1 MIYKMTTINDAVSR
15 VRNILK
21 GVKEDIFMTDRFIYS
36 VILKYAKMLIRRQD
50 NEMKIFRVQS
60 LFKTLPCVELIEVD
74 KVEACCEG
82 IKSGCTIMRT
92 KYPIPE
98 VLDGA
103 YGPIIR
109 TVSSVDGSILVY
121 KTYPTAY
128 VRLTHS
134 SGYKFNKNK
143 YYWFL
148 NGYLYLPNV
157 SWEAVSVTAL
167 FEENISVYT
176 CSTEDDC
183 SLAQDRQIPVPEYL
197 FAEIEQYAL
206 KEILTTGQIPADS
219 NDDSQNVLR

>member
-1 MIYKMTTINDAVSR
+1 MTTINDAVSR
-15 VRNILK
+15 VRNVIK

-36 VILKYAKMLIRRQD
+36 VIIKYAKMLIRRQD

-60 LFKTLPCVELIEVD
+60 LFKTLPCVELVEVD

-92 KYPIPE
+92 KERLPAII
-98 VLDGA
+98 DGA

-109 TVSSVDGSILVY
+109 TVASVDGSILVY
-121 KTYPTAY
+121 HTYPSAY

-134 SGYKFNKNK
+134 SGYKYNKSF

-148 NGYLYLPNV
+148 DGYLYLPNV
-157 SWEAVSVTAL
+157 QWEAVSVTAL
-167 FEENISVYT
+167 FEENVSLYT
-176 CSTEDDC
+176 CSSEDDC
-183 SLAQDRQIPVPEYL
+183 LLAQERQIPVPEYL

-206 KEILTTGQIPADS
+206 KEILTTGSIPADS

>member
-1 MIYKMTTINDAVSR
+1 MTTINDAVSR
-15 VRNILK
+15 VRNVLK
-21 GVKEDIFMTDRFIYS
+21 GVKEDLFMTDRFIYS

-92 KYPIPE
+92 KDPLPE

-109 TVSSVDGSILVY
+109 TVSSIDGSIIVY
-121 KTYPTAY
+121 KTYPSAF
-128 VRLTHS
+128 VRLTNS
-134 SGYKFNKNK
+134 SGYKYNKNK
-143 YYWFL
+143 YYWFI

-157 SWEAVSVTAL
+157 SWESISITAL
-167 FEENISVYT
+167 FEENVSVYT
-176 CSTEDDC
+176 CLETDDC
-183 SLAQDRQIPVPEYL
+183 SLAQDRQMPVPEYL
-197 FAEIEQYAL
+197 FAEIEQYAI
-206 KEILTTGQIPADS
+206 KEILTAGQIPVDTS
-219 NDDSQNVLR
+219 DDSQNVLR

>member
-1 MIYKMTTINDAVSR
+1 MTTINDAVSR
-15 VRNILK
+15 VRNVIK

-36 VILKYAKMLIRRQD
+36 IIIKYAKMLIRRQD

-60 LFKTLPCVELIEVD
+60 LFKTLPCVELVEVD

-92 KYPIPE
+92 KERLPAII
-98 VLDGA
+98 DGA

-109 TVSSVDGSILVY
+109 TVASVDGSILVY
-121 KTYPTAY
+121 HTYPSAY

-134 SGYKFNKNK
+134 SGYKYNKSF

-148 NGYLYLPNV
+148 DGYLYLPNV
-157 SWEAVSVTAL
+157 QWEGVSVTAL
-167 FEENISVYT
+167 FEENVSLYT
-176 CSTEDDC
+176 CLSEDDC

-206 KEILTTGQIPADS
+206 KEILTTGSIPADS